1 MRHLLQLAFD
11 FLTTG
16 QTAPAPR
23 ATPGPIPRPAT
34 GRKTPAQSPKTANL
48 KPNRPQALVELG
60 DAAIESI
67 ANTGS
72 SSLYRHPQA
81 NREAVLGTTT
91 VAYLFRRAR
100 RRTIGFTITT
110 EGLVV
115 SAPQRVPLYEVDAA
129 LQDKAGWVVRKLA
142 EMSTRQQSAA
152 EARVD
157 WRHGTVLPYMGQPL
171 TLLLDTAAPK
181 GTAVATAVDGALC
194 LRLALPEHATAPQIC
209 KATQTWLLR
218 QARQHFEER
227 LHLFAPRL
235 GVQWRKLALS
245 NATTRWG
252 SASSS
257 GNIRLNWRLVHCRPE
272 VIDYVVVHELAHL
285 RVMDHSPRFWA
296 TVGSVMPDYAALRG
310 ELKAATVPR
319 WD

>member
-16 QTAPAPR
+16 QTAPSPPADLRPGTDRKNPSQRLSNTDFKPKPPR
-23 ATPGPIPRPAT
+23 
-34 GRKTPAQSPKTANL
+34 
-48 KPNRPQALVELG
+48 ALVESGG
-60 DAAIESI
+60 DAIEI
-67 ANTGS
+67 EALRGATR
-72 SSLYRHPQA
+72 LYRHPQA
-81 NREAVLGTTT
+81 NREAVLRGTA

-110 EGLVV
+110 DGLQV
-115 SAPQRVPLYEVDAA
+115 SAPQRTPLYEVDAA

-142 EMSTRQQSAA
+142 EMANRQQSAA
-152 EARVD
+152 EATLVWCD
-157 WRHGTVLPYMGQPL
+157 GTVLPYMGQPL
-171 TLLLDTAAPK
+171 TLRLDPGSPHGDAAIDERH
-181 GTAVATAVDGALC
+181 GT
-194 LRLALPEHATAPQIC
+194 LRLAVPEHATPQQIGQ
-209 KATQTWLLR
+209 ATQAWLLR
-218 QARQHFEER
+218 QARQHFEAR
-227 LHLFAPRL
+227 LRHFAPQL

-257 GNIRLNWRLVHCRPE
+257 GNIRLNWRLVHCRPA

-296 TVGSVMPDYAALRG
+296 TVGSVMPDYAVLRA
-310 ELKAATVPR
+310 ELKSVVVPR